1 MAGEFGKL
9 QPVQFV
15 AIAIGLTLSACAG
28 RDPQPIATV
37 QALLANHHR
46 RRAGENRPQPFAGK
60 RSKNPATFV
69 YGFVDRE
76 ECGYLTHWQNL
87 GTSDIM
93 ADTPSAKTSGSSPV

>member
-46 RRAGENRPQPFAGK
+46 RRAGENRPQPFARGPI
-60 RSKNPATFV
+60 R
-69 YGFVDRE
+69 
-76 ECGYLTHWQNL
+76 
-87 GTSDIM
+87 I
-93 ADTPSAKTSGSSPV
+93 ADLPLPILQRA